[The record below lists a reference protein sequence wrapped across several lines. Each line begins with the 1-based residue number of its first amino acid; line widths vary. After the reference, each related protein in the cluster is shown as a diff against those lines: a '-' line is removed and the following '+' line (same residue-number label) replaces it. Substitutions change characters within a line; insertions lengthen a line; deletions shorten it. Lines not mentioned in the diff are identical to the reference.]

1 MEISR
6 RDWQLLS
13 EYIDG
18 ELSERKMIRLESRLD
33 SDRGLRTALQSIKK
47 TRRIL
52 RTAPRLAAPK
62 DFILTPDML
71 PQRQKESFFPVLRF
85 ATVLVSVLLVAVL
98 VLDFGGF
105 VSPLKRVEYAAP
117 AMQQEALE
125 SDSDTDK
132 QNGGEQE
139 LEVAEEP
146 QIMEKTEGV
155 EREMAE
161 GVEEPEEEAKAL
173 DAVEESPTPS
183 STAAPPTPMTP
194 PPTQTVPTPI
204 PEERKGLPV
213 IRFIEIGLFSLVV
226 ILLLVRFWMKK
237 ADGDVS

>member
-1 MEISR
+1 MDISR

-18 ELSERKMIRLESRLD
+18 ELSERKRIRLESRLD
-33 SDRGLRTALQSIKK
+33 SERGLRTALQRIKK

-52 RTAPRLAAPK
+52 RTAPRLSAPK
-62 DFILTPDML
+62 DFVLTPDML
-71 PQRQKESFFPVLRF
+71 PQRQQKSFFPVLRF

-105 VSPLKRVEYAAP
+105 VFPMKAGDFAAP
-117 AMQQEALE
+117 AVQQEALE
-125 SDSDTDK
+125 SAPDAD
-132 QNGGEQE
+132 QRNMEQE
-139 LEVAEEP
+139 GQELAEEP
-146 QIMEKTEGV
+146 QIMEKTQGV
-155 EREMAE
+155 ESEMVE
-161 GVEEPEEEAKAL
+161 GMEEPEEEAKAL
-173 DAVEESPTPS
+173 EVVEESPTPS
-183 STAAPPTPMTP
+183 STAAPPTPTTP
-194 PPTQTVPTPI
+194 PPTQTLTTPI

-237 ADGDVS
+237 ADRDVS

>member
-1 MEISR
+1 MDISR

-18 ELSERKMIRLESRLD
+18 ELSERKRIRLESRLD
-33 SDRGLRTALQSIKK
+33 SERGLRTALQSIKK

-52 RTAPRLAAPK
+52 RIAPRLSAPK
-62 DFILTPDML
+62 DFVLTPDML
-71 PQRQKESFFPVLRF
+71 PQRQQESFFPVLRF
-85 ATVLVSVLLVAVL
+85 ATVLVSMLLVAVL

-105 VSPLKRVEYAAP
+105 VFPLKTGDLAAP
-117 AMQQEALE
+117 AVQQEALE
-125 SDSDTDK
+125 SAPDAG
-132 QNGGEQE
+132 QRNMEQQEQE
-139 LEVAEEP
+139 LAEEP

-155 EREMAE
+155 ESEMVE
-161 GVEEPEEEAKAL
+161 GMEEPEEEAKAL
-173 DAVEESPTPS
+173 DVVEESPTPS
-183 STAAPPTPMTP
+183 STAAPPTPTTP
-194 PPTQTVPTPI
+194 PPTQTVLPPI

-237 ADGDVS
+237 ADRDVS

>member
-1 MEISR
+1 MDISR

-18 ELSERKMIRLESRLD
+18 ELSERKRIRLESRLD
-33 SDRGLRTALQSIKK
+33 SERGLRTALQSIKK

-52 RTAPRLAAPK
+52 RTAPRLSAPK
-62 DFILTPDML
+62 EFVLTPDML
-71 PQRQKESFFPVLRF
+71 PRRQKESFFPVLRF
-85 ATVLVSVLLVAVL
+85 ATVLVSMLLVAVL

-105 VSPLKRVEYAAP
+105 VSPLNRVEYAAP

-125 SDSDTDK
+125 SDGDADK

-173 DAVEESPTPS
+173 DVVEESPTPS
-183 STAAPPTPMTP
+183 STAAPPTPTTP
-194 PPTQTVPTPI
+194 PPTQTLPPPI

-226 ILLLVRFWMKK
+226 ILLLVRFLMKK
-237 ADGDVS
+237 VDGDVS